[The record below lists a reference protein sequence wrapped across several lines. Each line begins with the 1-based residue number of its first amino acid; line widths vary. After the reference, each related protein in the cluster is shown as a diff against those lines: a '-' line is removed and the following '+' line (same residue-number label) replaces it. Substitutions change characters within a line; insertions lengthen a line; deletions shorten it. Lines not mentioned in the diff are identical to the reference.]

1 MNDNK
6 QDIFENYE
14 VSKAI
19 ISLALPTIIGMMV
32 MAFYN
37 IVDTYFIGQTR
48 SYSSSSSI
56 TINANIYVIN
66 GIW

>member
-1 MNDNK
+1 MAENK
-6 QDIFENYE
+6 QEIFENASI
-14 VSKAI
+14 SKAI
-19 ISLALPTIIGMMV
+19 WSLALPTIIGMLV